1 MIAQGPNYVRES
13 DFWDV
18 TGQQLLKSISC
29 RLLQVEKWC
38 VSVVNWVCLGWRAS
52 HKWLFRLSWFNS
64 DLPVFNSAVWICP
77 AKYHFLPASSIWINY
92 PCTTATIEIS
102 TEAKAP
108 TDDMATAA
116 SSASQRTDF
125 KVWISILCFNIVLSL
140 QKWWAESTAQSK
152 GIVAS
157 TELTILL

>member
-64 DLPVFNSAVWICP
+64 DLPVFNSAV
-77 AKYHFLPASSIWINY
+77 NY